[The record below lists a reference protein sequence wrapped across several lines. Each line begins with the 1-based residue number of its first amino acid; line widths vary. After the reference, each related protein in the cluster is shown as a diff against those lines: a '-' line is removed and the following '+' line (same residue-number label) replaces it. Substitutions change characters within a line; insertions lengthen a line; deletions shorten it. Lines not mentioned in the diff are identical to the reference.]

1 MYLIRN
7 EIYKRNNRIMKFKHT
22 WGSKFKQWD
31 KIQINIRIG
40 AVTVFYLDLDW
51 SARRFS
57 LSLMNFKISNR

>member
-1 MYLIRN
+1 MYMLLGYIKEN
-7 EIYKRNNRIMKFKHT
+7 SIMKFKHS

-57 LSLMNFKISNR
+57 LALMNFKISNR